1 MANRDELDRVIARSE
16 EFEDELFQMV
26 RSLSFSNDNKSTA
39 ILAMHSIAQE
49 HAASLRELTRLRL
62 LTSAMGMLRLQYEAV
77 VKAIWILYAAT
88 DSAIG
93 KLVAPLTPE
102 NEKIANNNLPSF
114 SEMMKDIEKQGAPGV
129 HRHLSG
135 FRDYSWRPL
144 NSYVH
149 SGIHA
154 VSRNK
159 DGYPVALLYN
169 AIRQSNNLTHM
180 SAIAL
185 ACLLNNGDLALSLV
199 QTSKKYSDC
208 LQLE

>member
-1 MANRDELDRVIARSE
+1 MVGIEDLDRVIARSV
-16 EFEDELFQMV
+16 EFDDELFQMPH
-26 RSLSFSNDNKSTA
+26 SSSFSNDNKSTA
-39 ILAMHSIAQE
+39 MLAMHNIAQE
-49 HAASLRELTRLRL
+49 HAVSLRELTRIRL

-88 DSAIG
+88 DSAIDQ
-93 KLVAPLTPE
+93 LVAPLTAE
-102 NEKIANNNLPSF
+102 NEKLANNNLPSF
-114 SEMMKDIEKQGAPGV
+114 SDMMKDIEKKGAPGV

-144 NSYVH
+144 NSFVH

-154 VSRNK
+154 VNRNK
-159 DGYPVALLYN
+159 DGYPVALLYS

-185 ACLLNNGDLALSLV
+185 GYLLQNGDLLVSLGN
-199 QTSKKYSDC
+199 TYKKYSDC